1 MKTLYT
7 LLLAGSLLAG
17 IYDGGD
23 LTMFAMVLIF
33 GIAYA
38 ADRLF
43 EKMMS
48 RERRKSESGRCK
60 TCKKSIWIQG

>member
-7 LLLAGSLLAG
+7 LLLAGSFAAG
-17 IYDGGD
+17 MYDGGD

-33 GIAYA
+33 GITYA

-43 EKMMS
+43 EKILS
-48 RERRKSESGRCK
+48 RERRKSGKYK
-60 TCKKSIWIQG
+60 TYKKSIRIQG

>member
-1 MKTLYT
+1 MKILYT

-23 LTMFAMVLIF
+23 LTMFAMVSIF

-43 EKMMS
+43 EKVLS
-48 RERRKSESGRCK
+48 KERRKSGKYK
-60 TCKKSIWIQG
+60 TYKKSIRIQG